1 MILGVFASQIAIK
14 SNVSVL
20 SFIRQFVTS
29 GELLPGE
36 SG

>member
-20 SFIRQFVTS
+20 SFIRQFVTTYLNYTRTS
-29 GELLPGE
+29 
-36 SG
+36 